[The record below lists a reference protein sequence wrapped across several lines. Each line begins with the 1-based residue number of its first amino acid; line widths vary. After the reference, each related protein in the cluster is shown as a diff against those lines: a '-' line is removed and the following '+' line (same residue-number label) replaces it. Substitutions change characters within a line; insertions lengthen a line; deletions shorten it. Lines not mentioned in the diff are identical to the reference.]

1 MKENMIVRVSKTPL
15 LNGDAVDAK
24 REELRQYF
32 HQTYSLYEALF
43 EPITSDEA
51 YFIRPEPLRHPLIFY
66 FGHTATFFVNKLVLG
81 KYIDER
87 LNRSLESM
95 FAIGV
100 DEMSWDDLN
109 QANYDWPSVQTTRA
123 YRHKVRG
130 IVDEVIS
137 SMPLTLPITQD
148 QPAWVILMGIEHER
162 IHLETSSVII
172 RMLSL
177 DYLKPHPLW
186 EPCRISAAAPKNTLL
201 PVAGGCVTLGRGDN
215 ADTYGWDNEYGSK
228 TVEVDS
234 FHASQY
240 LVSNEEFLAFV
251 EAGGYQQLRLWS
263 EEGASWLNYTKASIP
278 HFWVKR
284 NGKYFQRN
292 LLDEIELPLNWPV
305 EVNYLEANAFC
316 HWKAEQTGRFIRLPT
331 EAEWMQLRNMIDT
344 DQPYWDEAPG
354 NLNLEYFAS
363 SCPVDHFETN
373 GFYDITGNVWQWTES
388 PIDGYPGFEVHP
400 LYDDFSAPTFDG
412 KHNIFTGGSWIS
424 TGNEALKFSRY
435 AFRRHFFQ
443 HAGFR
448 YIEATTK
455 EVPVEPVNTYETDDL
470 VVQYL
475 EFHYGD
481 SYFGVANYPVACIE
495 TLLAKL
501 PAINTDKALDLGCSV
516 GRASFELAKTFSH
529 VDAIDFS
536 ARFIQHGHQL
546 QETGQSR
553 FSIPTEGELVA
564 FKETSLEQL
573 GYTKEGKERIHF
585 AQGDAHNLKPQF
597 SGYDLIFCGNL
608 IDRLHDP
615 KRFLNEVHSRMNSG
629 SYLVLTSPYTW
640 LEDYTDKSNWLGG
653 VKVNGENFSTLD
665 GLKETL
671 SQRFEF
677 IEALDVPFVIRETA
691 RKFQHSV
698 AQMSLWKL
706 KD

>member
-1 MKENMIVRVSKTPL
+1 MRDNMIVRVSKTPL
-15 LNGDAVDAK
+15 LNGDSVDAK

-32 HQTYSLYEALF
+32 HQTYRLYEALF

-51 YFIRPEPLRHPLIFY
+51 YFLRPEPLRHPLIFY
-66 FGHTATFFVNKLVLG
+66 FGHTATFFVNKLLLG

-87 LNRSLESM
+87 LNRALESM

-148 QPAWVILMGIEHER
+148 QPAWLILMGIEHER

-172 RMLSL
+172 RMLSR

-201 PVAGGCVTLGRGDN
+201 PVAGGSVTLGRGDN
-215 ADTYGWDNEYGSK
+215 ADTYGWDNEYGAK
-228 TVEVDS
+228 TVEVDN
-234 FHASQY
+234 FNASQY

-251 EAGGYQQLRLWS
+251 EASGYQQLRLWS
-263 EEGASWLNYTKASIP
+263 EEGANWLSYTKASIP

-284 NGKYFQRN
+284 NGVYFQRN
-292 LLDEIELPLNWPV
+292 LLDEIKLPLNWPV

-316 HWKAEQTGRFIRLPT
+316 QWKAEQTGRFIRLPT

-388 PIDGYPGFEVHP
+388 PIDGYPGFKVHP
-400 LYDDFSAPTFDG
+400 LYDDFSTPTFDG

-448 YIEATTK
+448 YIEAKTK

-481 SYFGVANYPVACIE
+481 SYFGVANYPVACVE

-501 PAINTDKALDLGCSV
+501 PAVNTGKALDLGCSV

-546 QETGQSR
+546 QETGLSR
-553 FSIPTEGELVA
+553 FSIPTEGELVV

-573 GYTKEGKERIHF
+573 GYTKEVKQRILF

-615 KRFLNEVHSRMNSG
+615 KRFLNEIHSRMNSG

-653 VKVNGENFSTLD
+653 IKVNGENFTTLD

-671 SQRFEF
+671 AERFEF

-691 RKFQHSV
+691 RKFQHTV

-706 KD
+706 KE